1 VVVVESEVVVDDVLV
16 VVLYVVIVVARVTPR
31 KLDAKSRPSPVGQM
45 LPEGATLHAWIV
57 IK

>member
-1 VVVVESEVVVDDVLV
+1 VVVNVNPVVVDDELV

-31 KLDAKSRPSPVGQM
+31 KLDAKSRPSPGGQT
-45 LPEGATLHAWIV
+45 LAEGATLQAWIV